1 EFQTISRLFTFICT
15 QGVKDWEAVL
25 QKAKGMFLKCPPRE
39 LVTHAPAY
47 IKETLDAGGVTALE
61 FPPPWFTGTT
71 LPDWILLEQSREKEV
86 GDDR

>member
-1 EFQTISRLFTFICT
+1 MPTDGQPHIRNGWFTRVEFQTISRLFTFMCT

-47 IKETLDAGGVTALE
+47 IKETLDAGG
-61 FPPPWFTGTT
+61 
-71 LPDWILLEQSREKEV
+71 
-86 GDDR
+86 